1 MLQILGRKTSSNVQ
15 KVLWCCEEIGLPF
28 DRQDVGGEFGKNK
41 APEYLALNPNG
52 LVPTIN
58 DDGFVLWESNSCV
71 RYLAAKYG
79 KGKLWPADLQVAA
92 SASRWMD
99 WQLSTGNGPIGTLFC
114 AMLKKP
120 KDDIPAGE
128 LAAAATLGG
137 KVWTMLDTQ
146 LSKTAFVAGDQLTVG
161 DIALGN
167 AIHRW
172 YKFPIEHP
180 PLTHLKAWYDRLCTR
195 PAYQK
200 HISSL

>member
-1 MLQILGRKTSSNVQ
+1 
-15 KVLWCCEEIGLPF
+15 
-28 DRQDVGGEFGKNK
+28 
-41 APEYLALNPNG
+41 
-52 LVPTIN
+52 
-58 DDGFVLWESNSCV
+58 
-71 RYLAAKYG
+71 
-79 KGKLWPADLQVAA
+79 
-92 SASRWMD
+92 MD
-99 WQLSTGNGPIGTLFC
+99 WQLSTVNAPIGTLFR

-180 PLTHLKAWYDRLCTR
+180 PLTHLKRIWTR
-195 PAYQK
+195 GFAPGLLTK
-200 HISSL
+200 NISRSL